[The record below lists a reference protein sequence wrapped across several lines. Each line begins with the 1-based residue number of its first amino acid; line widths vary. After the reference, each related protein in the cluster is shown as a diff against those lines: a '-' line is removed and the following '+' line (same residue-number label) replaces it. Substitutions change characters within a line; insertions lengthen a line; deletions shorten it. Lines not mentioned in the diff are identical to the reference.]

1 MPVLDLRG
9 FLYVLPV
16 KATVM
21 VVDSAFHAK
30 GDVNRDGYID
40 AADLDLLKAAFG
52 SVPGK
57 PNWNPDCDLNGDGVV
72 DITDIATCAH
82 NQGQTAPAHE
92 TPSKVEVSSGK
103 CAVIGIYRT
112 QKLKREFTAGTRVA
126 FVFTALGMLG
136 RVVIV
141 PI

>member
-16 KATVM
+16 KATVV

-40 AADLDLLKAAFG
+40 ATDVDLIRAAFG
-52 SVPGK
+52 SQPGD
-57 PNWNPDCDLNGDGVV
+57 PNWNPDCDLNGDGSV
-72 DITDIATCAH
+72 DSTELGIIGVH
-82 NQGQTAPAHE
+82 LGETAPTYT

-103 CAVIGIYRT
+103 CVVIGNYRA
-112 QKLKREFTAGTRVA
+112 QKLRKEFVAGTRVA

-136 RVVIV
+136 RVVII
-141 PI
+141 PL